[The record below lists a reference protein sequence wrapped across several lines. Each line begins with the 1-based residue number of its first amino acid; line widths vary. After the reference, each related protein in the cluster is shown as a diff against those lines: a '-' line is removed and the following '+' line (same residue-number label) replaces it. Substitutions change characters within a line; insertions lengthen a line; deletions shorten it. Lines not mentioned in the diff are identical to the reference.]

1 MWDVKQTSKDRT
13 PLPSWALLAPPPPPI
28 AQKQPSSPK
37 INSPPAPAVPK
48 SESKKDKT
56 NPPPPALDF
65 KEDVQ
70 LLLKEFLKT
79 LAQEGDNEEYG
90 REVDQLKTDVKGR
103 LPADDRHP
111 AGSETDGSTLAD
123 EADDGKGEDEVERL
137 LIDLD
142 LDSLSDEEYAAF
154 LSGEDLAFDSSI
166 LSSLGFDVQGVEGEA
181 GGVEGEGVVWLRL
194 EEDEEVEGGW
204 RITLADDDLG
214 LTGREEGAGEE
225 RVEGLREG
233 WGRDEL

>member
-1 MWDVKQTSKDRT
+1 M
-13 PLPSWALLAPPPPPI
+13 
-28 AQKQPSSPK
+28 
-37 INSPPAPAVPK
+37 
-48 SESKKDKT
+48 
-56 NPPPPALDF
+56 
-65 KEDVQ
+65 Q

-79 LAQEGDNEEYG
+79 LARESENEGDG
-90 REVDQLKTDVKGR
+90 RQAEQPKTGVKRR
-103 LPADDRHP
+103 LLTDDRHP
-111 AGSETDGSTLAD
+111 AGSETDGSTAAD
-123 EADDGKGEDEVERL
+123 EAHDGEEEDEVEQL

-166 LSSLGFDVQGVEGEA
+166 LSSLGFDVQGGGEGEP

-194 EEDEEVEGGW
+194 EEDAEVERGW
-204 RITLADDDLG
+204 KVTLADDDLG
-214 LTGREEGAGEE
+214 LVGGEEGEGEE